1 MRGEVGGRRG
11 GEGGGVGRNP
21 TALPGGQP
29 HEGVSPAVSQVVRR
43 QERGGGRRVKAQE
56 GRRRTRRWC
65 RGGGHMGGER
75 GKIRRRTASSPL
87 GRGANSIPH
96 KEGAWGERKWVRKRV
111 ERGKRAVVLHG
122 VGVGLVR

>member
-1 MRGEVGGRRG
+1 MQGEVGGRRG

-29 HEGVSPAVSQVVRR
+29 HEEVSPAVSQVVRR

-65 RGGGHMGGER
+65 RGGHMGGER
-75 GKIRRRTASSPL
+75 GKIRLCRASSRL
-87 GRGANSIPH
+87 GRG
-96 KEGAWGERKWVRKRV
+96 
-111 ERGKRAVVLHG
+111 
-122 VGVGLVR
+122 

>member
-1 MRGEVGGRRG
+1 MEPYCIAWRSAPR
-11 GEGGGVGRNP
+11 
-21 TALPGGQP
+21 GGQP
-29 HEGVSPAVSQVVRR
+29 CSLASSEATG
-43 QERGGGRRVKAQE
+43 EGRREEVEVQE
-56 GRRRTRRWC
+56 GRRWARRWC

>member
-1 MRGEVGGRRG
+1 MDMPMVSRRRAYGRGEGKDQAAH
-11 GEGGGVGRNP
+11 GE
-21 TALPGGQP
+21 L
-29 HEGVSPAVSQVVRR
+29 
-43 QERGGGRRVKAQE
+43 
-56 GRRRTRRWC
+56 
-65 RGGGHMGGER
+65 GE
-75 GKIRRRTASSPL
+75 